1 MNKKIIVPI
10 ILIALTSCSNEN
22 FISSSSSSSSFVSSS
37 SSVYSISSEI
47 NDEYKIVL
55 DEIAGKVNIHQPI
68 QDEFLESPDIDLK
81 SLGINGSKELSLPE
95 AINLSW
101 KSTLPKDKNFDYF
114 LVRIDENNNFTSP
127 LEYKVPI
134 EEKNIDIYN
143 LKVGTKYYWNVE
155 AIANEESITSEIE
168 TFTTFFNYPRNI
180 FVEGVTNF
188 RDVGGWIIDENTRVR
203 QGLAYRCG
211 RLNTSSSSTLN
222 IEITDNGI
230 NTMRNYLNI
239 KSEIDLRLIENNE
252 VGFYEES
259 ALGSGINYYQCPMS
273 YDGNILVNNKNMV
286 KNIFDLLSDKTN
298 YPLIYHCNI
307 GTDRTGLITYLL
319 NGLLGVNQED
329 LFIDYEFSNFGLIN
343 GTRSKESIKKT
354 YVKTIDETEGETLSE
369 KISNYLQE
377 IGITSNQI
385 ETIKEIF
392 IEKY

>member
-47 NDEYKIVL
+47 KDEYKIVL
-55 DEIAGKVNIHQPI
+55 DEIAGEVNIHQPI

-114 LVRIDENNNFTSP
+114 LVRIDENNNFTLP

-134 EEKNIDIYN
+134 EENNIDIYN

-203 QGLAYRCG
+203 QGLAYHCG

-252 VGFYEES
+252 VGSYEES

>member
-1 MNKKIIVPI
+1 
-10 ILIALTSCSNEN
+10 
-22 FISSSSSSSSFVSSS
+22 
-37 SSVYSISSEI
+37 
-47 NDEYKIVL
+47 
-55 DEIAGKVNIHQPI
+55 
-68 QDEFLESPDIDLK
+68 
-81 SLGINGSKELSLPE
+81 
-95 AINLSW
+95 
-101 KSTLPKDKNFDYF
+101 
-114 LVRIDENNNFTSP
+114 
-127 LEYKVPI
+127 
-134 EEKNIDIYN
+134 
-143 LKVGTKYYWNVE
+143 
-155 AIANEESITSEIE
+155 
-168 TFTTFFNYPRNI
+168 
-180 FVEGVTNF
+180 
-188 RDVGGWIIDENTRVR
+188 
-203 QGLAYRCG
+203 
-211 RLNTSSSSTLN
+211 
-222 IEITDNGI
+222 
-230 NTMRNYLNI
+230 MRNYLNI

-252 VGFYEES
+252 VGSYEKS